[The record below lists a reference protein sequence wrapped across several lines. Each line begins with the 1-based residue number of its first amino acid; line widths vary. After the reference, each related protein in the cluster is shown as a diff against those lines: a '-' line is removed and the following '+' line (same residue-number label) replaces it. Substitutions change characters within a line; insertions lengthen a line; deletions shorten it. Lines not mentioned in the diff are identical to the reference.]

1 MAERKECGSNMEFD
15 IIEKIILAVAC
26 PAFASAL
33 LVAFYVSQVKFE
45 KRREQR
51 WWKERKAEW
60 VDCDQATY
68 SAKLKGSL

>member
-1 MAERKECGSNMEFD
+1 MEFD
-15 IIEKIILAVAC
+15 IIEKIVIAVAC
-26 PAFASAL
+26 PVFASAL

-60 VDCDQATY
+60 VDCDVETY
-68 SAKLKGSL
+68 ARQLRGSE